1 MIDKLKK
8 LGNIPITVD
17 ILKTVISDYN
27 AFSNKLAR
35 MVEEEKLIHLKKDLY
50 LVSPQITGLKFSEG
64 LIANHIYAPSYVSL
78 LTALR
83 IYGIIPER
91 VETIQSMT
99 LKKSW
104 ETRNE
109 TGCYTYTKCKKDYF
123 NIGITYKNEAGVSYM
138 IASPEK
144 ALSDLVAYTTGVNIR
159 FLKTAGKYLTEDMRM
174 EVEDLRNMDIAIL
187 KQCMQY
193 SKKKESLFNIIKF
206 IEKL

>member
-1 MIDKLKK
+1 MIDRLKK
-8 LGNIPITVD
+8 LGNIPVTTD
-17 ILKTVISDYN
+17 ILRTVISDYN
-27 AFSNKLAR
+27 AFSNKLTR
-35 MVEEEKLIHLKKDLY
+35 LVDEGRLIHLKKDLY
-50 LVSPQITGLKFSEG
+50 LVSPQITGIKLSEG
-64 LIANHIYAPSYVSL
+64 LIANHIYEPSYVSL

-104 ETRNE
+104 EIRND
-109 TGCYTYTKCKKDYF
+109 TGYYTYTRCKKDYF
-123 NIGITYKNEAGVSYM
+123 NIGLTYKNETGVSYM

-144 ALSDLVAYTTGVNIR
+144 ALSDLIAYTTGVNIR
-159 FLKTAGKYLTEDMRM
+159 FLKTAEKYLTEDMRM
-174 EVEDLRNMDIAIL
+174 DIEDLKNMDTTIL
-187 KQCMQY
+187 KQCMEY